1 MKNLKPSITAHLL
14 SIAISSCAVIT
25 SLNSN
30 AQDSLTV
37 ISWGGA
43 FSEAQK
49 KHMLEP
55 FERDSGVR
63 VMFDT
68 YTGGIAEIKAQV
80 QSGKTQWDVIDVDS
94 FTLERACS
102 EGLLEPLDHSQLPAG
117 ADGTNYQ
124 DDFLPNTL
132 SECGIATWLYSLV
145 IGYNKNTIGAVP
157 PSSIA
162 DIFDTAKIPGKRG
175 FQRKAIGLLE
185 WALLAD
191 GVSREQVY
199 QQLATETGQQRA
211 FNKLSSIKN
220 DIVWYDA
227 YSQAPQLLNDGSA
240 VLVQIPHGRI
250 YNAVRNQNSP
260 FAIIWDGHVYDY
272 DIWAIVKGTSNLELA
287 KRFLSHATGS
297 LPLAG
302 SADLA
307 YSPSR
312 RSSLALMDRDDLL
325 QSSLPT
331 SHLELGIQSNPAF
344 WADYGQTLDEK
355 FADWLL
361 KN

>member
-1 MKNLKPSITAHLL
+1 MKTFKA
-14 SIAISSCAVIT
+14 SIAKYSLNAFILTSAVIASLT
-25 SLNSN
+25 SS
-30 AQDSLTV
+30 AQEPLTV

-43 FSEAQK
+43 FSDAQK

-55 FERDSGVR
+55 FARDNGTR
-63 VMFDT
+63 IMFDT

-80 QSGKTQWDVIDVDS
+80 ESGKTQWDVIDVDT

-102 EGLLEPLDHSQLPAG
+102 EGLLEPLNHNELPKG
-117 ADGTNYQ
+117 ADGTAAA

-132 SECGIATWLYSLV
+132 TECGIATWLYSLV
-145 IGYNKNTIGAVP
+145 IGYNTNTIGAVR

-162 DIFDTAKIPGKRG
+162 DIFDTAKISGKRG

-185 WALLAD
+185 WALLAE
-191 GVSREQVY
+191 GVEREQVY
-199 QQLATETGQQRA
+199 QELSTEAGQQRA

-272 DIWAIVKGTSNLELA
+272 DVWAIVKGTSNLELA
-287 KRFLSHATGS
+287 KRFLSYSTES

-312 RSSLALMDRDDLL
+312 RSSLALMDMDDLL
-325 QSSLPT
+325 RDSLPT

-344 WADYGQTLDEK
+344 WADYGQILDEK